1 LLCKLCLKP
10 CKTYSL
16 EEKFYTKEDIVA
28 LEINDGVCPSIVN
41 FPSLKELVMRKEGN
55 GKVISDT
62 ARTNPRD

>member
-28 LEINDGVCPSIVN
+28 LEINDGVCPWIVKL
-41 FPSLKELVMRKEGN
+41 SLFEGTRDEKR
-55 GKVISDT
+55 GKWKSYF
-62 ARTNPRD
+62 